1 MAVNWETGQPLF
13 RKMKLLSCDNGLG
26 RLKEKMRLKGLNG
39 EHCDRLETFMLKMKQ
54 DAGTPRADIPK
65 NVARGGRLTK
75 WKGKVASIAPSLL
88 IFSTALSVVAAG
100 AAGIAGIA
108 SAQTIDTP
116 GTTPHVVATDENVL
130 ITPTGSITVAFV
142 AQAVEFTTD
151 FTSTAINR
159 GTIANTISSG
169 SGNIVTV
176 RNEAGSAD
184 SPASFEN
191 HGVMRATTGPAPL
204 PGEASAFLVLKGLQF
219 NEDVIADITNTGE
232 VTVDSTY
239 HNLADVDSYLFLG
252 DLTGDFTNS
261 GNITATATS
270 SRGIARANGLIA
282 EGRVNNMDV
291 DRNMIGDI
299 TNSGTLTATANAE
312 LEAEANAVLLSGTFT
327 GTFLNTD
334 TGEIS
339 STAKSA
345 EDAATA
351 YGVYMDEEMTS
362 EGGITNAGIT
372 NATATAK
379 TFASARAY
387 YLSGDLTGD
396 FTNTGSITV
405 KTESR
410 ENDASSD
417 AVYVSGPMVGDI
429 SNSGTITGMATGV
442 GAARVE
448 SIRVNDTF
456 DGAFSNKGKV
466 SAEAESSGD
475 LARAYGVFIDE
486 RMTTEEGFINE
497 GDASASATAKTFA
510 SARAY
515 YLSGGLTGDFTNTG
529 SITVGTK
536 SRQNNA
542 SSDGVYVSGPMVGN
556 ISNSGTIMGEAT
568 GAWDAKVEGIR
579 VNDNFDGV
587 FSNTGTVS
595 VRATST
601 GYLNQVSEV
610 RTTAVYFGGEV
621 TTNGITN
628 EGVTEASSKFES
640 GVGAFAFARAYQFE
654 NLTGNFMNTD
664 TGRISVEAN
673 SDTSSVVADGFYVDQ
688 NMDGNFSNSGAINV
702 TGSAERNAVVDGID
716 VGGTFAGDFSNTG
729 TVSVSATSS
738 DADASAR
745 GVDIEG
751 KATGGITNA
760 GTVIARA
767 TAITD
772 PTAQAYRFL
781 RGLTGD
787 FTNSGMITAHAVS
800 REDDASTDGVI
811 VDWEMAGDE
820 MVGNIS
826 NSGIITAT
834 AEGAARVR
842 AQGIHL
848 VETSDENFVGEFAG
862 DFSNTRTGTISA
874 SATSSDVD
882 AKSSEDESA
891 KARAVRFEGNVRTT
905 DGITNAGTV
914 IANASAKTEA
924 YARAFRFGG
933 DLTGDISNSGT
944 ITAMA
949 DGETKVVADGIYLAG
964 SLDGNL
970 LNAGTVA
977 VRANGTA
984 DATASA
990 IYVGAQAGEKMI
1002 RNTGTISASANA
1014 LEGHV
1019 SGIYVEDAQGDIAN
1033 SGTITIAASGGEGV
1047 NAYGIYVENHDGDIS
1062 DVGRISA
1069 RSENGKAYA
1078 VFLERGSGSLNVDTQ
1093 DRITGLLHVGAHNVN
1108 LDANGGSATFHF
1120 EDSEP
1125 AVGTFTKK
1133 VSDGR
1138 SVWFTGGEGGSKPIY
1153 TAVAPIDILATRDV
1167 VASYGDII
1175 GGTTDFVKPKPRNQ
1189 AQNEVSQ
1196 TSTSAAPHFG
1206 LNGFGRF
1213 ASLSAESSE
1222 FEILK
1227 NVEADLRIYDG
1238 NIGVTGVTD
1247 GGAAFALA
1255 MGIFRAEGDTPTTKF
1270 DTDTL
1275 YLNAAYGRSFGT
1287 LDFAASLGLGWLS
1300 NEKSRQIAGSK
1311 DASAN
1316 YDSTMLTAHLGV
1328 GKAFD
1333 VGQDVG
1339 LNGFGNIRFT
1349 RQADDAY
1356 TEKGSSVNAQVGK
1369 SVTKVL
1375 EATAGVEIEKQLPG
1389 KVGTLSGG
1397 VSGVFRTNLTDPD
1410 AQVRVLSTTETLT
1423 FAASDFS
1430 GANLNLGYEKEL
1442 MPGML
1447 LDFSAE
1453 QEVGTGAKGP
1463 NVRALINW
1471 SF

>member
-1 MAVNWETGQPLF
+1 MT
-13 RKMKLLSCDNGLG
+13 
-26 RLKEKMRLKGLNG
+26 LKGLNG
-39 EHCDRLETFMLKMKQ
+39 EHCDRREIFMQKMNQ
-54 DAGTPRADIPK
+54 DAGTPKTDTPK
-65 NVARGGRLTK
+65 NIARGGRLTK

-88 IFSTALSVVAAG
+88 IFSTVLSVAAG
-100 AAGIAGIA
+100 GGAGIA

-116 GTTPHVVATDENVL
+116 VMTPHVVATDENVL
-130 ITPTGSITVAFV
+130 ITPTGSITVDNAK
-142 AQAVEFTTD
+142 QAVVFTTD

-159 GTIANTISSG
+159 GTITNTVSTE

-176 RNEAGSAD
+176 RNEAGSAG

-204 PGEASAFLVLKGLQF
+204 PGEAFGFLVLKGLQF

-239 HNLADVDSYLFLG
+239 HDLADVDAYLFLG

-261 GNITATATS
+261 GDITATATS
-270 SRGIARANGLIA
+270 SEGIARANGLIA

-327 GTFLNTD
+327 GTFLNTE

-362 EGGITNAGIT
+362 EGGITNAGDTKATATAKSDASAKTWYLNGNLTGDFTNSGSITAEAESTEDEATADSVYVSGSMTGNIT
-372 NATATAK
+372 NSSDITATATAEQLAATANAVRLSGTFTGTFRNTNTGEISSTAKSAGDEATAYGVYMDEEMEAKGGITNAGVTKATATAK
-379 TFASARAY
+379 TSASARAY
-387 YLSGDLTGD
+387 YLSGDLTG
-396 FTNTGSITV
+396 N
-405 KTESR
+405 
-410 ENDASSD
+410 
-417 AVYVSGPMVGDI
+417 
-429 SNSGTITGMATGV
+429 
-442 GAARVE
+442 
-448 SIRVNDTF
+448 
-456 DGAFSNKGKV
+456 FS
-466 SAEAESSGD
+466 
-475 LARAYGVFIDE
+475 
-486 RMTTEEGFINE
+486 
-497 GDASASATAKTFA
+497 
-510 SARAY
+510 
-515 YLSGGLTGDFTNTG
+515 
-529 SITVGTK
+529 
-536 SRQNNA
+536 
-542 SSDGVYVSGPMVGN
+542 
-556 ISNSGTIMGEAT
+556 
-568 GAWDAKVEGIR
+568 
-579 VNDNFDGV
+579 
-587 FSNTGTVS
+587 
-595 VRATST
+595 
-601 GYLNQVSEV
+601 
-610 RTTAVYFGGEV
+610 
-621 TTNGITN
+621 
-628 EGVTEASSKFES
+628 
-640 GVGAFAFARAYQFE
+640 
-654 NLTGNFMNTD
+654 NTD

-673 SDTSSVVADGFYVDQ
+673 SDMTSVVASGFYVNQ
-688 NMDGNFSNSGAINV
+688 NMDGNFSNSGAITV

-716 VGGTFAGDFSNTG
+716 VGGTFAGDFSNT
-729 TVSVSATSS
+729 
-738 DADASAR
+738 
-745 GVDIEG
+745 
-751 KATGGITNA
+751 
-760 GTVIARA
+760 
-767 TAITD
+767 
-772 PTAQAYRFL
+772 
-781 RGLTGD
+781 
-787 FTNSGMITAHAVS
+787 
-800 REDDASTDGVI
+800 
-811 VDWEMAGDE
+811 
-820 MVGNIS
+820 
-826 NSGIITAT
+826 
-834 AEGAARVR
+834 
-842 AQGIHL
+842 
-848 VETSDENFVGEFAG
+848 
-862 DFSNTRTGTISA
+862 RTGTISA
-874 SATSSDVD
+874 SATSSDVE

-891 KARAVRFEGNVRTT
+891 KARSVRFEGNVTT
-905 DGITNAGTV
+905 TGGITNAGTV
-914 IANASAKTEA
+914 IAHASAKTEA

-933 DLTGDISNSGT
+933 DLTGNISNFGT
-944 ITAMA
+944 ITATA
-949 DGETKVVADGIYLAG
+949 DGANRVVADGIYLKGTFAG
-964 SLDGNL
+964 DL

-977 VRANGTA
+977 VRANAVT

-990 IYVGAQAGEKMI
+990 IYVGAPSRGMI
-1002 RNTGTISASANA
+1002 RNTGTISTSATA
-1014 LEGHV
+1014 QVGRV
-1019 SGIYVEDAQGDIAN
+1019 SGIYVDNEDSEQGHIGHIAN
-1033 SGTITIAASGGEGV
+1033 FGTITVAASGGEGV
-1047 NAYGIYVENHDGDIS
+1047 ETYGIYVKNHDGVIS

-1078 VFLERGSGSLNVDTQ
+1078 VFLDEGSGSLNVDTHDTIQ
-1093 DRITGLLHVGAHNVN
+1093 GLMHVRAHNVE
-1108 LDANGGSATFHF
+1108 LDARGGTAVFFF
-1120 EDSEP
+1120 EDSAP
-1125 AVGTFTKK
+1125 AEGTFTKK
-1133 VSDGR
+1133 VSDGH

-1153 TAVAPIDILATRDV
+1153 TVVAPIDVLTTSDV

-1189 AQNEVSQ
+1189 AQNEVSR
-1196 TSTSAAPHFG
+1196 TSTSAAQHFG

-1213 ASLSAESSE
+1213 ANLSAESSE

-1227 NVEADLRIYDG
+1227 NVETNLRTYDG

-1247 GGAAFALA
+1247 GGAVFALA
-1255 MGIFRAEGDTPTTKF
+1255 MGVFRAEGDTPTTKF

-1287 LDFAASLGLGWLS
+1287 LDFAASLGVGWLS

-1333 VGQDVG
+1333 VGQDMG

-1430 GANLNLGYEKEL
+1430 GANLSLGYEKEL